1 MNVGKAKSLQY
12 IDHGDAIPFAID
24 WLRHG
29 LPQGLNIM
37 NLPAMRET
45 RVRSLG
51 GEDPLEEDMATH
63 SSIPVGK
70 IPRAEEVLG
79 YSSLHRKESD
89 TAETTVHATHSL
101 GRDL

>member
-1 MNVGKAKSLQY
+1 MLASAKRLQY

-24 WLRHG
+24 WLRRG

-37 NLPAMRET
+37 NLPAVRET

-63 SSIPVGK
+63 SSIPAGK
-70 IPRAEEVLG
+70 ILRAEGVLG
-79 YSSLHRKESD
+79 YSSLHHKESD
-89 TAETTVHATHSL
+89 TAETTAHATQSL